1 MWKTASNNETVKHPR
16 SGHISS
22 LETIRTFKES
32 TNNKF
37 SISNHTFNA
46 VPVLSYPARRGPSI
60 FLDKSGRG
68 RDLSRKIEGP
78 LPQGSVVSTSFVSL

>member
-60 FLDKSGRG
+60 FLDKS
-68 RDLSRKIEGP
+68 RKIEGP
-78 LPQGSVVSTSFVSL
+78 LLQGSDVSTSIVSL